1 MKKYSLLIAFLFV
14 AVGLFAQKKTVQTI
28 TSPDGRLKV
37 VLTLSDDGEPMYTV
51 SYDDV
56 EAIAPSTLG
65 LVGDFTDMSRGL
77 SIIHTKADKVSDK
90 YSVPS
95 IKQKDVE
102 YEANRVF
109 TTYKNAKDYEMTL
122 EMQISNNNIA
132 FRYLMPRKDA
142 RGGIRV
148 MKETTAFTFPQTA
161 SSFLCPQALPM
172 VGWERTKPSY
182 EEEYTLDAP
191 ISHCSPEGTGFT
203 FPCLFKSNDLWVLVG
218 ETEVDGNYCG
228 SRLLDPKEKNGN
240 YVYEL
245 GFPQPGE
252 NNGIGSAE
260 PTFMFPGHT
269 PWRTITVGNTL
280 NPIVETTI
288 TWDVVKPRYEAS
300 QEYQY
305 GKGTWSW
312 ILWQDESINYDDQ
325 VKYIDLASAMGYK
338 YTLVDNYWDTNIGKA
353 GIERLARYARS
364 KNVDLFLW
372 YNSNG
377 AWSDAPQGPRGKM
390 DNIIARRDE
399 MRWMKQNGIKGIKV
413 DFFGGDKQQTMRL
426 YEEIL
431 ADANEFGLMVI
442 FHGCTMPRGW
452 ERMYPNYVG
461 SEAVLA
467 SENLFF
473 NERDCILEAVRTCTH
488 PFVRNALGCMEFG
501 GCFMNRHMSRD
512 NQSRHGRKTTDVFEI
527 ATEILFQNP
536 IQNVALAPNNLE
548 DAPDVCMNF
557 LRLVP
562 TTWEETRLLGGY
574 PGKYVALA
582 RKSGGKWYVA
592 VVNAEEKPFAITL
605 DLNQLE
611 GIDLADL
618 AIIAGGNNPVEK
630 PLKMKKGK
638 VTMKIDT
645 NDGVVIYQK

>member
-1 MKKYSLLIAFLFV
+1 MKRILAFFAFILV
-14 AVGLFAQKKTVQTI
+14 SAGLWAQQVV

-37 VLTLSDDGEPMYTV
+37 TLSLSSAGEPMYAV
-51 SYDDV
+51 SYDGV
-56 EAIAPSTLG
+56 EAVAPSTLG

-90 YSVPS
+90 YTIRTTKKSN
-95 IKQKDVE
+95 IE
-102 YEANRVF
+102 YAANRVV
-109 TTYKNAKDYEMTL
+109 TTYQNAQGYEMSI
-122 EMQISNNNIA
+122 EMQVSDNNIA
-132 FRYLMPRKDA
+132 FRYSMPRKDN

-148 MKETTAFTFPQTA
+148 MKEATAFTFAETA
-161 SSFLCPQALPM
+161 SSFLCPQAPPM
-172 VGWERTKPSY
+172 SGWERTKPSY
-182 EEEYTLDAP
+182 EEEYALDAP
-191 ISHCSPEGTGFT
+191 ISHCSPQGTGFT

-218 ETEVDGNYCG
+218 ETGVDGYYCG
-228 SRLLDPKEKNGN
+228 SRLLDPKATANG
-240 YVYEL
+240 YCYEL

-252 NNGIGSAE
+252 NNGVGNAE

-269 PWRTITVGNTL
+269 PWRTITVGKTL

-300 QEYQY
+300 QDYDY

-312 ILWQDESINYDDQ
+312 ILWQDGSINYDDQ
-325 VKYIDLASAMGYK
+325 VKFIDLASAMGYK
-338 YTLVDNYWDTNIGKA
+338 YTLVDNYWDTNIGKE

-399 MRWMKQNGIKGIKV
+399 MRWLKKIGVKGIKV
-413 DFFGGDKQQTMRL
+413 DFFGGDKQQTIQQ
-426 YEEIL
+426 YEAIL
-431 ADANEFGLMVI
+431 ADANEFGIMVI

-467 SENLFF
+467 SENFFF
-473 NERDCILEAVRTCTH
+473 NERDCKLEAVRTCTH
-488 PFVRNALGCMEFG
+488 PFIRNTLGCMEFG
-501 GCFMNRHMSRD
+501 GCFMNRNISKD
-512 NQSRHGRKTTDVFEI
+512 NKSRHPRYTTDVFEI

-548 DAPDVCMNF
+548 DAPEVCLNF
-557 LRLVP
+557 LRHVP
-562 TTWEETRLLGGY
+562 TTWEETRLIEGY
-574 PGKYVALA
+574 PGRYVALA
-582 RKSGGKWYVA
+582 RKSGGRWYIA
-592 VVNAEEKPFAITL
+592 AVNAEEKARTLTL
-605 DLNQLE
+605 DLSQLE
-611 GIDLADL
+611 GIDLTSL
-618 AIIAGGNNPVEK
+618 HIIKGGNTPVEE
-630 PLKMKKGK
+630 PLKVKKGTVK
-638 VTMKIDT
+638 VVINN
-645 NDGVVIYQK
+645 NDGVVIY

>member
-1 MKKYSLLIAFLFV
+1 MKRILAFFAFILV
-14 AVGLFAQKKTVQTI
+14 SAGLWAQQVV

-37 VLTLSDDGEPMYTV
+37 TLTLSSAGEPMYAVT
-51 SYDDV
+51 YDGV
-56 EAIAPSTLG
+56 EAVAPSTLG

-90 YSVPS
+90 YTIRTTKKSN
-95 IKQKDVE
+95 IE
-102 YEANRVF
+102 YAANRVV
-109 TTYKNAKDYEMTL
+109 TTYQNAQGYEMSI
-122 EMQISNNNIA
+122 EIQVSDNNIA
-132 FRYLMPRKDA
+132 FRYSMPRKDN

-148 MKETTAFTFPQTA
+148 MKEATAFTFAETA
-161 SSFLCPQALPM
+161 SSFLCPQAPPM
-172 VGWERTKPSY
+172 SGWERTKPSY
-182 EEEYTLDAP
+182 EEEYALDAP
-191 ISHCSPEGTGFT
+191 ISHCSPQGTGFT

-218 ETEVDGNYCG
+218 ETGVDGYYCG
-228 SRLLDPKEKNGN
+228 SRLLDPKATANG
-240 YVYEL
+240 YCYEL

-252 NNGIGSAE
+252 NNGVGNAE

-269 PWRTITVGNTL
+269 PWRTITVGKTL

-300 QEYQY
+300 QDYDY

-312 ILWQDESINYDDQ
+312 ILWQDGSINYDDQ
-325 VKYIDLASAMGYK
+325 VKFIDLASAMGYK
-338 YTLVDNYWDTNIGKA
+338 YTLVDNYWDTNIGKE

-399 MRWMKQNGIKGIKV
+399 MRWLKKIGVKGIKV
-413 DFFGGDKQQTMRL
+413 DFFGGDKQQTIQQ
-426 YEEIL
+426 YEAIL
-431 ADANEFGLMVI
+431 ADANEFGIMVI

-467 SENLFF
+467 SENFFF
-473 NERDCILEAVRTCTH
+473 NERDCKLEAVRTCTH
-488 PFVRNALGCMEFG
+488 PFIRNTLGCMEFG
-501 GCFMNRHMSRD
+501 GCFMNRNISKD
-512 NQSRHGRKTTDVFEI
+512 NKSRHPRYTTDVFEI

-548 DAPDVCMNF
+548 DAPEVFLNF
-557 LRLVP
+557 LRHVP
-562 TTWEETRLLGGY
+562 TTWEETRLIEGY
-574 PGKYVALA
+574 PGRYVALA
-582 RKSGGKWYVA
+582 RKSGGRWYIA
-592 VVNAEEKPFAITL
+592 AVNAEEKARTLTL
-605 DLNQLE
+605 DLSQLE
-611 GIDLADL
+611 GIDLTSL
-618 AIIAGGNNPVEK
+618 HIIKGGNTPVEE
-630 PLKMKKGK
+630 PLKVKKGTVK
-638 VTMKIDT
+638 VVINN
-645 NDGVVIYQK
+645 NDGIVIY